1 MKILSKSVI
10 FILFLSFSWKIL
22 TAETVENLQLFDS
35 LDITT
40 RKDSVKMDSISYFAD
55 SIYYSVTNQKIK
67 LCGNAKL
74 HYHTAKI
81 SADSVVIDIENE
93 QAFAMGKSSMQDVGQ
108 DMLGND
114 IYFDLQSEWGLI
126 KSGASR
132 FDKGFYNGIEIRK
145 IGENTFDIDDGKF
158 TTCDAFHPHFYIKA
172 KKLRFFRNDKIVAK
186 PIVFYANHFP
196 IMAFPFGTFPIKRGR
211 ISGILVPSPGYNKNY
226 GKYIENIAFYYAF
239 KDYADAT
246 LIFDY
251 YEGRDEAGGWNITL
265 KSNYIKRYIFN
276 GNFDLMFQKEL
287 GIDVSKNEWE
297 AKGKH
302 HHEFGNK
309 TTFDADLHFVSS
321 KEIWS
326 ASEILDER
334 LKEIITSTL
343 SYKSLSQKIYAKYND
358 DIENEKR
365 DFTFSATKYSFLNS
379 SLKFSADF
387 SEYYTDD
394 FSSTNY
400 GKKSIT
406 LPTISYS
413 ISSPIY
419 ELFFSEED
427 DIPENIWWKDFSF
440 SYKFKAIHEGE
451 IEDASATL
459 DEIFYLSK
467 GDSIQH
473 NAGSKNTIDLRYS
486 YKLGNWLNLSQ
497 NATMNGAVFDRD
509 MNNNKFI
516 AGFDYTMDSRVS
528 FSIYGLRKFRNSYL
542 KAVRHIISPSFSFSY
557 NPNFSENEKFYNFGG
572 IGLKNSEQQRKI
584 SFSFENK
591 WQLKLA
597 KTKNLSERKIN
608 DFFIIKTSGI
618 AYDFEKNQQNENGF
632 SETITHSISVN
643 PNAINYKIIDFS
655 IKPTATIQQK
665 FYDLDFKNFDLPID
679 NWSLSVSSN
688 LKLSGDAHYVDYF
701 PLQQNEFIDT
711 DLLSSDSLDFEEEN
725 LITSLMQLD
734 AMEREKKNWAIT
746 FSHSYSTDKAKFEN
760 DDFSSSLRTSV
771 SAKITKNWAITY
783 DNYINLKEKEMVSH
797 NFTITRE
804 MHCWKL
810 FFRYTKQDDYWN
822 YRLQFFNIKLPDAL
836 KFRTSG
842 HS

>member
-145 IGENTFDIDDGKF
+145 IGVNTFDIDDGKF

-379 SLKFSADF
+379 
-387 SEYYTDD
+387 
-394 FSSTNY
+394 
-400 GKKSIT
+400 
-406 LPTISYS
+406 
-413 ISSPIY
+413 
-419 ELFFSEED
+419 
-427 DIPENIWWKDFSF
+427 
-440 SYKFKAIHEGE
+440 
-451 IEDASATL
+451 
-459 DEIFYLSK
+459 
-467 GDSIQH
+467 
-473 NAGSKNTIDLRYS
+473 
-486 YKLGNWLNLSQ
+486 
-497 NATMNGAVFDRD
+497 
-509 MNNNKFI
+509 
-516 AGFDYTMDSRVS
+516 
-528 FSIYGLRKFRNSYL
+528 
-542 KAVRHIISPSFSFSY
+542 
-557 NPNFSENEKFYNFGG
+557 
-572 IGLKNSEQQRKI
+572 
-584 SFSFENK
+584 
-591 WQLKLA
+591 
-597 KTKNLSERKIN
+597 
-608 DFFIIKTSGI
+608 
-618 AYDFEKNQQNENGF
+618 
-632 SETITHSISVN
+632 
-643 PNAINYKIIDFS
+643 
-655 IKPTATIQQK
+655 
-665 FYDLDFKNFDLPID
+665 
-679 NWSLSVSSN
+679 
-688 LKLSGDAHYVDYF
+688 
-701 PLQQNEFIDT
+701 
-711 DLLSSDSLDFEEEN
+711 
-725 LITSLMQLD
+725 
-734 AMEREKKNWAIT
+734 
-746 FSHSYSTDKAKFEN
+746 
-760 DDFSSSLRTSV
+760 
-771 SAKITKNWAITY
+771 
-783 DNYINLKEKEMVSH
+783 
-797 NFTITRE
+797 
-804 MHCWKL
+804 
-810 FFRYTKQDDYWN
+810 
-822 YRLQFFNIKLPDAL
+822 
-836 KFRTSG
+836 
-842 HS
+842 